1 MAHAF
6 YPFVENDNDEQ
17 QHTSSKATPQ
27 PNDALT
33 PTYAARIAVVDTP
46 YAQPRVVVI
55 NPCNTREYLEEITA
69 TVAKLASEQGSSIPF
84 MVIREIVENFIHAYF
99 VEPTISILN
108 HGNTIRFADQ
118 GPGIKE
124 KEKAF
129 AFGTTSATQ
138 DMKKFI
144 RGVGSGLPY
153 VRAYMEQTHGSIVV
167 EDNIAGGT
175 IVTLNAHT
183 NEDTNGK
190 ENQSNAQ
197 VAAPQPQP
205 QQVQQVQ
212 QVHQQPYT
220 QYTAQETLAARAYS
234 QQTYTQPV
242 YPQPVYAQ
250 PIYPSNPYA
259 NTTAV
264 NQTSVNTAYTG
275 HLPAPM
281 PAPQPNM
288 QLAQPSAQAG
298 MQPNMQSTAQPAAPG
313 LSERAVCVLRA
324 VCTYGAI
331 GPSELARMFGFSQPT
346 WSRELQSLET
356 MGVLH
361 RAAKEQKRTLTQL
374 GQEFVRQHNITT
386 L

>member
-6 YPFVENDNDEQ
+6 YPFVENDNNEG

-69 TVAKLASEQGSSIPF
+69 TVAKLTSEQGSSIPF

-197 VAAPQPQP
+197 VATPQP

-220 QYTAQETLAARAYS
+220 QYTAQETLAAPAYS

-250 PIYPSNPYA
+250 PIYSTNPYA
-259 NTTAV
+259 NAAAV
-264 NQTSVNTAYTG
+264 NQTSVNPAYTG

-281 PAPQPNM
+281 QAPLPNM
-288 QLAQPSAQAG
+288 QST
-298 MQPNMQSTAQPAAPG
+298 QPNMQSTAQPATPG

-346 WSRELQSLET
+346 WSRELKSLET

-374 GQEFVRQHNITT
+374 GQEFVHQHNITP

>member
-17 QHTSSKATPQ
+17 QHISSKATPQ
-27 PNDALT
+27 LNNVLT
-33 PTYAARIAVVDTP
+33 PAYAARIAVVDTP

-55 NPCNTREYLEEITA
+55 DPCNTREYLEEITA

-183 NEDTNGK
+183 SEDTPDK
-190 ENQSNAQ
+190 ENQSGAQ
-197 VAAPQPQP
+197 IASSQIP
-205 QQVQQVQ
+205 QVQQAQ
-212 QVHQQPYT
+212 QMQQQQQQPYT
-220 QYTAQETLAARAYS
+220 
-234 QQTYTQPV
+234 
-242 YPQPVYAQ
+242 QPVYAQ
-250 PIYPSNPYA
+250 PIYTQPTYATNPYTNTVAETPVYTNPAYTNPA
-259 NTTAV
+259 N
-264 NQTSVNTAYTG
+264 TG
-275 HLPAPM
+275 HLPAQM
-281 PAPQPNM
+281 PIQ
-288 QLAQPSAQAG
+288 QPS
-298 MQPNMQSTAQPAAPG
+298 MQPAQQAAAPG

-346 WSRELQSLET
+346 WSRELQALET

-374 GQEFVRQHNITT
+374 GQDFVRQHNITP

>member
-46 YAQPRVVVI
+46 YAQPRVIVI

-197 VAAPQPQP
+197 VATPQPQP

-212 QVHQQPYT
+212 QVHQQPYM
-220 QYTAQETLAARAYS
+220 QYTAQETFAAPAYS
-234 QQTYTQPV
+234 QQPYTQPV

-250 PIYPSNPYA
+250 PIYPTNPYA
-259 NTTAV
+259 NPA
-264 NQTSVNTAYTG
+264 NTG
-275 HLPAPM
+275 HLPAQM
-281 PAPQPNM
+281 PAQQPIM
-288 QLAQPSAQAG
+288 QPAQSAQP
-298 MQPNMQSTAQPAAPG
+298 TAQPAAPG

-374 GQEFVRQHNITT
+374 GQEFVRQHNITP

>member
-6 YPFVENDNDEQ
+6 YPFVENDNNEQ
-17 QHTSSKATPQ
+17 QHTSSTATPQ
-27 PNDALT
+27 PNSALT

-55 NPCNTREYLEEITA
+55 DPCNTREYLEEITA

-183 NEDTNGK
+183 SEETPDK
-190 ENQSNAQ
+190 EKQSGAQIAAAQ
-197 VAAPQPQP
+197 VP
-205 QQVQQVQ
+205 QVQQMQ
-212 QVHQQPYT
+212 QMQQQQQQPYT
-220 QYTAQETLAARAYS
+220 QPI
-234 QQTYTQPV
+234 YTQPI
-242 YPQPVYAQ
+242 YAQ
-250 PIYPSNPYA
+250 PTYATNPYINAAAENPVYTNPA
-259 NTTAV
+259 NA
-264 NQTSVNTAYTG
+264 G
-275 HLPAPM
+275 HLPAQIPT
-281 PAPQPNM
+281 Q
-288 QLAQPSAQAG
+288 QPS
-298 MQPNMQSTAQPAAPG
+298 MQPAQQVATPG

-346 WSRELQSLET
+346 WSRELQALET

-374 GQEFVRQHNITT
+374 GQDFVRQHNITP

>member
-17 QHTSSKATPQ
+17 QHISSKATPQ

-197 VAAPQPQP
+197 VATFRRNKCNKFSKYTSNRTRSTQLKKRLLHLHIRSNHIRSPYI
-205 QQVQQVQ
+205 
-212 QVHQQPYT
+212 HNRYTRSPYT
-220 QYTAQETLAARAYS
+220 QPIHT
-234 QQTYTQPV
+234 QT
-242 YPQPVYAQ
+242 PQP
-250 PIYPSNPYA
+250 
-259 NTTAV
+259 
-264 NQTSVNTAYTG
+264 
-275 HLPAPM
+275 
-281 PAPQPNM
+281 
-288 QLAQPSAQAG
+288 
-298 MQPNMQSTAQPAAPG
+298 
-313 LSERAVCVLRA
+313 
-324 VCTYGAI
+324 
-331 GPSELARMFGFSQPT
+331 
-346 WSRELQSLET
+346 
-356 MGVLH
+356 
-361 RAAKEQKRTLTQL
+361 
-374 GQEFVRQHNITT
+374 
-386 L
+386 

>member
-6 YPFVENDNDEQ
+6 YPFVENDNNEG

-197 VAAPQPQP
+197 VATLPA

-220 QYTAQETLAARAYS
+220 QYTAQETLAAPAYS
-234 QQTYTQPV
+234 QQPYTQPV

-250 PIYPSNPYA
+250 PIYPTNPYA
-259 NTTAV
+259 NAAAV
-264 NQTSVNTAYTG
+264 NQTSVNPAYTG

-288 QLAQPSAQAG
+288 QFT
-298 MQPNMQSTAQPAAPG
+298 QPNMQSTAQPATPG

-374 GQEFVRQHNITT
+374 GQEFVRQHNITP

>member
-6 YPFVENDNDEQ
+6 YPFVENDNNEG
-17 QHTSSKATPQ
+17 QHTSSKTTPQ

-46 YAQPRVVVI
+46 YAQPRVIVI

-197 VAAPQPQP
+197 VATLPA

-220 QYTAQETLAARAYS
+220 QYIAQETLAAPVYS

-250 PIYPSNPYA
+250 PIYPTNPYA
-259 NTTAV
+259 NAAAV

-281 PAPQPNM
+281 PAPQPNT
-288 QLAQPSAQAG
+288 
-298 MQPNMQSTAQPAAPG
+298 QPNMQPTAQQPATPG

-374 GQEFVRQHNITT
+374 GQEFVRQHNITP

>member
-6 YPFVENDNDEQ
+6 YPFVENDNNEG

-46 YAQPRVVVI
+46 YAQPRVIVI

-197 VAAPQPQP
+197 VATLPA

-220 QYTAQETLAARAYS
+220 QYTAQETLAAPAYS
-234 QQTYTQPV
+234 QQPYTQPV

-250 PIYPSNPYA
+250 PIYPTNPYA
-259 NTTAV
+259 NAAAV
-264 NQTSVNTAYTG
+264 NQTSVNPAYTG

-288 QLAQPSAQAG
+288 QST
-298 MQPNMQSTAQPAAPG
+298 QPNMQPTAQPATLG

-374 GQEFVRQHNITT
+374 GQEFVRQHNITP

>member
-6 YPFVENDNDEQ
+6 YPFVENGDNEQ
-17 QHTSSKATPQ
+17 QHTSSTAAPQ
-27 PNDALT
+27 SNNALT
-33 PTYAARIAVVDTP
+33 PTYAARVAVVDTP

-55 NPCNTREYLEEITA
+55 EPCNTREYLEEITA
-69 TVAKLASEQGSSIPF
+69 TVVKLASEQGSSIPF

-183 NEDTNGK
+183 SEETPGK
-190 ENQSNAQ
+190 EKQSGAQ
-197 VAAPQPQP
+197 IASLQVP
-205 QQVQQVQ
+205 QVQQTQ
-212 QVHQQPYT
+212 QIQQQQQQQPYT
-220 QYTAQETLAARAYS
+220 
-234 QQTYTQPV
+234 
-242 YPQPVYAQ
+242 QPVYAQ
-250 PIYPSNPYA
+250 PIYTQPPYATNPYTNA
-259 NTTAV
+259 TAENPV
-264 NQTSVNTAYTG
+264 YTNPAYTNPANAG
-275 HLPAPM
+275 HLPAQMPM
-281 PAPQPNM
+281 Q
-288 QLAQPSAQAG
+288 QPS
-298 MQPNMQSTAQPAAPG
+298 MQPAQQVATPG

-346 WSRELQSLET
+346 WSRELQALET

-374 GQEFVRQHNITT
+374 GRDFVRQHNITP

>member
-6 YPFVENDNDEQ
+6 YPFVENGDNEQ
-17 QHTSSKATPQ
+17 QHTSSTATPQ
-27 PNDALT
+27 PNSALT

-183 NEDTNGK
+183 SEETPDK
-190 ENQSNAQ
+190 EKQSDAQIASAQ
-197 VAAPQPQP
+197 VP
-205 QQVQQVQ
+205 QVQQMQ
-212 QVHQQPYT
+212 QMQQQQQQPYT
-220 QYTAQETLAARAYS
+220 QPI
-234 QQTYTQPV
+234 YTQPIYV
-242 YPQPVYAQ
+242 QPTYATNPYINAAAENPVYT
-250 PIYPSNPYA
+250 NP
-259 NTTAV
+259 
-264 NQTSVNTAYTG
+264 AYTNLTNTG
-275 HLPAPM
+275 HLPTQM
-281 PAPQPNM
+281 PVQ
-288 QLAQPSAQAG
+288 QPS
-298 MQPNMQSTAQPAAPG
+298 MQPAQQAVTPG

-346 WSRELQSLET
+346 WSRELQALET

-374 GQEFVRQHNITT
+374 GQDFVRQHNITP

>member
-6 YPFVENDNDEQ
+6 YPFVENGDNEQ
-17 QHTSSKATPQ
+17 QHTSSTATPQ
-27 PNDALT
+27 PNSALT

-55 NPCNTREYLEEITA
+55 DPCNTREYLEEITA

-197 VAAPQPQP
+197 VATLPA

-220 QYTAQETLAARAYS
+220 QYTAQETLAAPVYS
-234 QQTYTQPV
+234 QQPYTQPV

-250 PIYPSNPYA
+250 PIYPTNPYA
-259 NTTAV
+259 NAAAV

-288 QLAQPSAQAG
+288 QST
-298 MQPNMQSTAQPAAPG
+298 QPNMQPTAQQPATPG

-324 VCTYGAI
+324 VSTYGAI

-374 GQEFVRQHNITT
+374 GQEFVRQHNITP

>member
-6 YPFVENDNDEQ
+6 YPFVENDNNEG

-197 VAAPQPQP
+197 VATPQP

-220 QYTAQETLAARAYS
+220 QYTAQETLAAPAYS

-250 PIYPSNPYA
+250 PIYSTNPYA
-259 NTTAV
+259 NAAAV
-264 NQTSVNTAYTG
+264 NQTSVNPAYTG

-281 PAPQPNM
+281 PAPQPNT
-288 QLAQPSAQAG
+288 
-298 MQPNMQSTAQPAAPG
+298 QPNMQPTAQQPATPG

-374 GQEFVRQHNITT
+374 GQEFVRQHNITP

>member
-6 YPFVENDNDEQ
+6 YPFVENDNNEG

-153 VRAYMEQTHGSIVV
+153 VRAYKIGR
-167 EDNIAGGT
+167 
-175 IVTLNAHT
+175 AH
-183 NEDTNGK
+183 
-190 ENQSNAQ
+190 
-197 VAAPQPQP
+197 V
-205 QQVQQVQ
+205 
-212 QVHQQPYT
+212 
-220 QYTAQETLAARAYS
+220 
-234 QQTYTQPV
+234 
-242 YPQPVYAQ
+242 
-250 PIYPSNPYA
+250 
-259 NTTAV
+259 
-264 NQTSVNTAYTG
+264 
-275 HLPAPM
+275 
-281 PAPQPNM
+281 
-288 QLAQPSAQAG
+288 
-298 MQPNMQSTAQPAAPG
+298 
-313 LSERAVCVLRA
+313 
-324 VCTYGAI
+324 
-331 GPSELARMFGFSQPT
+331 
-346 WSRELQSLET
+346 
-356 MGVLH
+356 
-361 RAAKEQKRTLTQL
+361 
-374 GQEFVRQHNITT
+374 
-386 L
+386 

>member
-17 QHTSSKATPQ
+17 QHISSKATPQ

-183 NEDTNGK
+183 NEETPDK
-190 ENQSNAQ
+190 EKQSGTQIASAQ
-197 VAAPQPQP
+197 VP
-205 QQVQQVQ
+205 QVQQMQ
-212 QVHQQPYT
+212 QMQQQQQQPY
-220 QYTAQETLAARAYS
+220 AQPV
-234 QQTYTQPV
+234 YTQPI
-242 YPQPVYAQ
+242 YAQ
-250 PIYPSNPYA
+250 PTYATNPYINAAAENPVYTNLA
-259 NTTAV
+259 N
-264 NQTSVNTAYTG
+264 TG

-288 QLAQPSAQAG
+288 QST
-298 MQPNMQSTAQPAAPG
+298 QPNMQPTAQPATPG

-374 GQEFVRQHNITT
+374 GQEFVRQHNITP